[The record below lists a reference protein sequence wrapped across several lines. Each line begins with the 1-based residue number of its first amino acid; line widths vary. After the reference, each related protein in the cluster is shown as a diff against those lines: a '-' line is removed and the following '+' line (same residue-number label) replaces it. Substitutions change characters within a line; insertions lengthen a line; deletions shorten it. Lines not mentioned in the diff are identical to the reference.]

1 MKLNEILISEAQIIV
16 PNDFDKKGTKMTYL
30 NMYKYKDVGRKTA
43 LRPETVTVKDSKT
56 GKVYG
61 RRTLIQKST

>member
-1 MKLNEILISEAQIIV
+1 MKLNEILISEKQIIA
-16 PNDFDKKGTKMTYL
+16 PNDFDKKGTRMTYL
-30 NMYKYKDVGRKTA
+30 NMFRYKDVGRKTA
-43 LRPETVTVKDSKT
+43 MRPETVTIKDSKT